1 MQFNLNQVKNQTPA
15 IVKRIRDSLLFMVSG
30 SLVATTVLAPL
41 FNVPPEDFATWAG
54 VVLLVVRGVSMMF
67 GVTDEQAM
75 EQAKKTIE
83 RIEEKKQD

>member
-1 MQFNLNQVKNQTPA
+1 MQFNLNQVKNQTPQV
-15 IVKRIRDSLLFMVSG
+15 VKRIRDGALFIISG
-30 SLVATTVLAPL
+30 SLVASSVLAPY
-41 FNVPPEDFATWAG
+41 FNVTAQDYATWSG
-54 VVLLVVRGVSMMF
+54 VLLLVVRGISMMF